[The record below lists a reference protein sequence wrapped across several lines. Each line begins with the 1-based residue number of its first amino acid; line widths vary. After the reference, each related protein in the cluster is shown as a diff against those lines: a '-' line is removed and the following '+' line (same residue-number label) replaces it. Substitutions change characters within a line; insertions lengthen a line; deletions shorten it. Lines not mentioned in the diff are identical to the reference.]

1 MRVNPKL
8 KEMTE
13 EERKAWEKEWKKIEG
28 DNTRKDLINK
38 IEGGR
43 GWIF

>member
-13 EERKAWEKEWKKIEG
+13 EERKVWEKEWRKIES
-28 DNTRKDLINK
+28 DNIQRDAFNK
-38 IEGGR
+38 IQGGR